1 VVTCVG
7 SATSAMA
14 STRGE
19 KLGGDE
25 HALGIVERLLDHGA
39 MPLLRYPYLEFDG
52 RKTMRSLA
60 DALTKLRELG
70 NLSDSDNVEI
80 KTMGF
85 RLPDGRL
92 SGIVSVLGPQQQD
105 GTTRVIFM
113 PSSATFSARTTLGD
127 RQRYEIQKLNDARS
141 DSEGNVELANGQ
153 FLHQIELIPA
163 PAHYDFTLTEKKIVM
178 AAIGF
183 LQREGLLKHQCYR
196 SVDEKLL
203 PGVKLLDYAQVA
215 KVRIKRLKP
224 VVRYIMELR
233 LPGVTEAL
241 IGISLKRAGIQLPR
255 SRARK

>member
-1 VVTCVG
+1 
-7 SATSAMA
+7 
-14 STRGE
+14 
-19 KLGGDE
+19 
-25 HALGIVERLLDHGA
+25 
-39 MPLLRYPYLEFDG
+39 
-52 RKTMRSLA
+52 
-60 DALTKLRELG
+60 
-70 NLSDSDNVEI
+70 
-80 KTMGF
+80 
-85 RLPDGRL
+85 
-92 SGIVSVLGPQQQD
+92 
-105 GTTRVIFM
+105 M

-127 RQRYEIQKLNDARS
+127 RQQYEIQKLNDARS

-163 PAHYDFTLTEKKIVM
+163 PAHYDFSPTEKQIVE
-178 AAIGF
+178 AAIVF
-183 LQREGLLKHQCYR
+183 LQREGLLEHECYR

-224 VVRYIMELR
+224 VVRYIMELK

>member
-1 VVTCVG
+1 
-7 SATSAMA
+7 
-14 STRGE
+14 
-19 KLGGDE
+19 
-25 HALGIVERLLDHGA
+25 

-70 NLSDSDNVEI
+70 NLSDRENVEI
-80 KTMGF
+80 KTTGI

-105 GTTRVIFM
+105 GTRRIIFM

-127 RQRYEIQKLNDARS
+127 RQQYEIQKLNDARS

-178 AAIGF
+178 AAIVF
-183 LQREGLLKHQCYR
+183 LQREGLLEHQCYR

-224 VVRYIMELR
+224 VVRFIMELK
-233 LPGVTEAL
+233 LPDVTETFIRAT
-241 IGISLKRAGIQLPR
+241 LKRAGMQLPR
-255 SRARK
+255 SRARNYK